1 MSSCTTP
8 SIVRGVCRSGS
19 SFIEYI
25 TPAIMA
31 GELMISG

>member
-1 MSSCTTP
+1 MSSYTTP
-8 SIVRGVCRSGS
+8 SIVRAVFRSGS